1 MISTI
6 IWVVF
11 NVLIF
16 VVIVDVVLS
25 YFMSPYHVVRS
36 TLDKIVNPLLTPI
49 RKIVP
54 PIMNLDF
61 SPIILVVLLQI
72 IESLL
77 LRIV

>member
-1 MISTI
+1 
-6 IWVVF
+6 
-11 NVLIF
+11 